1 MRSEILLSA
10 LSCFISNEVFVLTCN
25 SKSLVS
31 GGEHEK
37 ERVEKWNVLCLKEG
51 NVTGIWAKYSAGF
64 GKRYRDTRSDWNTER
79 VRETLSCY
87 WIWLKYSAGFGNHY
101 RDTGFGQ
108 NTERDLG
115 NVIGTRDLATTRAAG
130 FYKIWERM
138 WDWERKRYWGC
149 DRSSGPPFPDPSL
162 GWQFYYNI
170 NIKSVSV
177 KIVRAWNPTKQE
189 ENSQNHF
196 HIQNNTYC
204 LRETKLWEARFCK
217 GRGS

>member
-1 MRSEILLSA
+1 M
-10 LSCFISNEVFVLTCN
+10 SNEVSVLTCN
-25 SKSLVS
+25 SESLVS
-31 GGEHEK
+31 GGCTKRNGLKNE
-37 ERVEKWNVLCLKEG
+37 NVLCLKEG

-149 DRSSGPPFPDPSL
+149 DRSSGPPFPDP
-162 GWQFYYNI
+162 
-170 NIKSVSV
+170 
-177 KIVRAWNPTKQE
+177 
-189 ENSQNHF
+189 
-196 HIQNNTYC
+196 
-204 LRETKLWEARFCK
+204 
-217 GRGS
+217 